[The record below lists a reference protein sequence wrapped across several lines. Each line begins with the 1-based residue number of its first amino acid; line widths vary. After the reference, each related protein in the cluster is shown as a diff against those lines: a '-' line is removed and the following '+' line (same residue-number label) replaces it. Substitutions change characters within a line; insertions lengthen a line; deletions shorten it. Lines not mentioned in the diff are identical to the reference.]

1 MEVDSRA
8 AGERSEHASETYYF
22 CSPICKERFDADPHI
37 FSRTGDG
44 THARANQPIN
54 DSAPLVSS
62 NHHSG
67 TTPDGAD
74 EQIDLAITGM
84 TCAACARRI
93 ERKLART
100 PGVRRTVVN
109 FATLRATIKYDPQAT
124 NARELIK
131 VIKAVGYDTA
141 GTARAEFI
149 VDDSARPSGSS
160 QPLERHVGAL
170 RGVVNASFNL
180 ATMEVK
186 VEYLPG
192 AINVR
197 AIRRA
202 IEEFGYRLR
211 EVAGE
216 NAAAEDSEAAAR
228 ASEYKDLKH
237 KFIVAAVLS
246 LPVLIIAMSHGSL
259 QILNFPGVNWLQ
271 LALST
276 PVVFY
281 CGEQFYRGAWAAFR
295 HRAADMNT
303 LIAVGSGAP
312 TSIQS
317 PRRLRRAFLPAR

>member
-1 MEVDSRA
+1 
-8 AGERSEHASETYYF
+8 
-22 CSPICKERFDADPHI
+22 
-37 FSRTGDG
+37 
-44 THARANQPIN
+44 
-54 DSAPLVSS
+54 
-62 NHHSG
+62 
-67 TTPDGAD
+67 
-74 EQIDLAITGM
+74 
-84 TCAACARRI
+84 
-93 ERKLART
+93 
-100 PGVRRTVVN
+100 
-109 FATLRATIKYDPQAT
+109 
-124 NARELIK
+124 
-131 VIKAVGYDTA
+131 
-141 GTARAEFI
+141 
-149 VDDSARPSGSS
+149 
-160 QPLERHVGAL
+160 
-170 RGVVNASFNL
+170 
-180 ATMEVK
+180 MEVK